1 MNIRKERLGSDCD
14 HDSTTSA
21 THIADVYELRAR
33 VGAADVGRD
42 EAAADEGCTQRDR
55 QRGGCTRACECVG
68 QLSAS
73 ARAPRDTRDYS
84 NERLTGGAGASLP
97 RVVLVTAEPVVVAL
111 PDPTV
116 VGREDDEGLSS
127 RQAGGQAGRQERRQQ
142 GRNVS

>member
-1 MNIRKERLGSDCD
+1 MTTTPLLALLTSLMCTSFAPELVPRMLAGTKPPLMKAAHRET
-14 HDSTTSA
+14 DSEV
-21 THIADVYELRAR
+21 DVCIH
-33 VGAADVGRD
+33 VS
-42 EAAADEGCTQRDR
+42 
-55 QRGGCTRACECVG
+55 VG

-116 VGREDDEGLSS
+116 VGREDDEGLS
-127 RQAGGQAGRQERRQQ
+127 RA
-142 GRNVS
+142 